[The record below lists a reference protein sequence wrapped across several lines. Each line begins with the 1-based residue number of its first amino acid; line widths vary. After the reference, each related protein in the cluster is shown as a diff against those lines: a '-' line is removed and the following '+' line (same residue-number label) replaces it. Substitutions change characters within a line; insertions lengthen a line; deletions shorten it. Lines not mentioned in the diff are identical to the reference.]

1 MAKKISLEKES
12 EVLNTFSE
20 IGSVSKTSSK
30 TGVSL
35 STVYRVL
42 NDNNIPLKSR
52 VHQFDK
58 YKDSDCFTDFKR
70 ECDSYFYGLILTDGN
85 ISSPESNARK
95 IQIVLQRKDRHI
107 LESLKSYLKSDC
119 KLVDFEKGEL
129 CYTHFGVGSETLYN
143 RLIDLGCSW
152 RKSTKEKLPSFDWEN
167 NRHFW
172 RGVVD
177 GDGCLMYMSGVPK
190 IRLIGS
196 LELIEGFNLFCW
208 KHCFTQKRTL
218 IKHPKTEGLFTIDFN
233 GEEALQIAEV
243 LYHDCNL
250 KLDRKYCKYLT
261 FVDHFESNRGNMKK
275 GVSKTKYGT
284 FKATIK
290 DNGVKL
296 HLGTFKTYKEA
307 LTERLGAEVKYYGKT
322 FGESSWH
329 SMLFQL

>member
-1 MAKKISLEKES
+1 MAKKISLEKEM
-12 EVLNTFSE
+12 EVLSTFSE

-30 TGVSL
+30 IGVSL

-42 NDNNIPLKSR
+42 NDHNIQLKPISY
-52 VHQFDK
+52 QFDK
-58 YKDSDCFTDFKR
+58 YKGSDCFTDFNR
-70 ECDSYFYGLILTDGN
+70 EQDSYFYGLILTDGN

-95 IQIVLQRKDRHI
+95 IQIALQQKDRHI
-107 LESLKSYLKSDC
+107 LESLKSYLKSDN

-129 CYTHFGVGSETLYN
+129 RYTHFGVGSETLYN
-143 RLIDLGCSW
+143 RLVDLGCSW
-152 RKSTKEKLPSFDWEN
+152 RKSTKEKLPKFEWEN

-172 RGVVD
+172 RGVID

-196 LELIEGFNLFCW
+196 LEVTEGFNLFCW

-233 GEEALQIAEV
+233 GEEALQIAKV

-250 KLDRKYCKYLT
+250 KLDRKYRKYLT

-284 FKATIK
+284 YQAHIK
-290 DNGVKL
+290 CDGIGL
-296 HLGTFKTYKEA
+296 HLGTFKTYEEA
-307 LTERLGAEVKYYGKT
+307 LAERLCAEVKYYGKT
-322 FGESSWH
+322 FWESSWH